1 MKGKTMAN
9 EMHTQTRLD
18 RLRHLPTQEQW
29 EEIKANIEAKGMK
42 IIMLDSTCWANTI
55 TRRKET
61 VTNMPIF
68 ARLDDSDRP
77 MAVLK
82 IRHIT
87 RESNDTGKPLQTTE
101 EFVFNE
107 YYSHTNLSS
116 SLCEAYVVNK
126 QTQDGIHLDRYEIIG
141 QNICSP
147 ITRHH
152 FWTNSEKTIR
162 LLFKGQLM
170 GQQGNSAYQSVA
182 EIHNAYR
189 EKAIYYTGTSTVIKR
204 NASILELLL
213 KMSPA
218 QIREV
223 TDLRSKINELRL
235 PTSPDEVLVKLFDHQ
250 NYTTA
255 AVSDIEEGGQLYESL
270 SDYYPVISYEQVQE
284 ITSQLPAI
292 ELDVACMG
300 LGSAGSNILE
310 QLCKSTHINSY
321 MLCDMDIVE
330 AKNLRNQ
337 WYRKTDKSCY
347 KTTASR
353 SHVAELNVSLY
364 PNASATVQ
372 IFNGKFQDKDWTGY
386 EFTYV
391 ISGFD
396 SIEARY
402 DLFNFVKEGKLK
414 TNYIIDARYDGLES
428 SLYFVDVS
436 DNKQMEYYER
446 TLKDDLEA
454 LHEIKEKEKDKC
466 IDTWDEFYSYLKKN
480 RAFQC
485 NCAHI
490 SNKFFKRVRPQYADM
505 PTPSYQELDS
515 TGGAYCT
522 VQKLDGRIC
531 ECTECLEHWE
541 KAWELNK
548 DTIKIPKA
556 EVQGEVESTCV
567 RHNFIDIY
575 KFTSSYVFAAVR
587 CIEDEE
593 PKPFTHVEAT
603 TEGFPTAMMLRK

>member
-1 MKGKTMAN
+1 MTN
-9 EMHTQTRLD
+9 EVHAQTRLD
-18 RLRHLPTQEQW
+18 RLRNLPTQEQW
-29 EEIKANIEAKGMK
+29 EEIKANIEAQGMK
-42 IIMLDSTCWANTI
+42 IIMLDSTYWTNTI
-55 TRRKET
+55 TKRKET
-61 VTNMPIF
+61 VTNIPIF
-68 ARLDDSDRP
+68 AKLDDSDRP
-77 MAVLK
+77 LAVLK
-82 IRHIT
+82 IKHQT
-87 RESNDTGKPLQTTE
+87 RENNDPSKPIQTTE

-116 SLCEAYVVNK
+116 STSIVYVINK
-126 QTQDGIHLDRYEIIG
+126 QTQDGIHLDKYEIIG

-152 FWTNSEKTIR
+152 FWTNSEKAIR

-189 EKAIYYTGTSTVIKR
+189 ERAIYYTGTRTVIKQ

-213 KMSPA
+213 KMFPA

-255 AVSDIEEGGQLYESL
+255 AVSDIEEGGQLYKEL

-284 ITSQLPAI
+284 ITSQLPNI

-321 MLCDMDIVE
+321 MLCDMDTVE
-330 AKNLRNQ
+330 NKNFRNQ
-337 WYRKTDKSCY
+337 WYTRLDNFKNKTI
-347 KTTASR
+347 ASADI
-353 SHVAELNVSLY
+353 VKALNVSLD
-364 PNASATVQ
+364 PNASATIQ
-372 IFNGKFQDKDWTGY
+372 TFTGKFQDKDWTGY
-386 EFTYV
+386 EFKYV

-414 TNYIIDARYDGLES
+414 TKYIIDARYDGLES

-454 LHEIKEKEKDKC
+454 LHEIKEKEQY
-466 IDTWDEFYSYLKKN
+466 IDTWDEFYSYLRKN
-480 RAFQC
+480 SAFTC
-485 NCAHI
+485 NCGEL
-490 SNKFFKRVRPQYADM
+490 SNKFFNRKRPEYAEIPEDA
-505 PTPSYQELDS
+505 YKELEYL
-515 TGGAYCT
+515 YCN
-522 VQKLDGRIC
+522 VQKSEGRTC
-531 ECTECLEHWE
+531 ESTACLEHWK

-556 EVQGEVESTCV
+556 EVQEEVESTCV

>member
-1 MKGKTMAN
+1 MKGKVMTN
-9 EMHTQTRLD
+9 EVHAQTRLD
-18 RLRHLPTQEQW
+18 RLRNLPTQEQW
-29 EEIKANIEAKGMK
+29 EEIKANIEAQGMK
-42 IIMLDSTCWANTI
+42 IIMLDSTYWTNTI
-55 TRRKET
+55 TKRKET
-61 VTNMPIF
+61 VTNIPIF
-68 ARLDDSDRP
+68 AKIDDSDRP
-77 MAVLK
+77 LAVLK
-82 IRHIT
+82 IKHQT
-87 RESNDTGKPLQTTE
+87 RENNDPSKPLQTTE

-116 SLCEAYVVNK
+116 STGIVHVINK
-126 QTQDGIHLDRYEIIG
+126 QTQGGINLDKYEIIG

-152 FWTNSEKTIR
+152 FWTNSEKTIK

-170 GQQGNSAYQSVA
+170 GQQGNSAYQTVA

-189 EKAIYYTGTSTVIKR
+189 EKAIYYTYTNTVIKR

-250 NYTTA
+250 HYTTA
-255 AVSDIEEGGQLYESL
+255 AVSDIEEGGSLHEDL

-284 ITSQLPAI
+284 ITSQLPNI

-330 AKNLRNQ
+330 NKNLRNQ
-337 WYRKTDKSCY
+337 WYRASDKGSDKTA
-347 KTTASR
+347 ASR
-353 SHVAELNVSLY
+353 GNVAALNVSLDPY
-364 PNASATVQ
+364 ASATVQ
-372 IFNGKFQDKDWTGY
+372 IFTGKFQDKDWTGY
-386 EFTYV
+386 EFKYV

-414 TNYIIDARYDGLES
+414 TKYIIDARYDGLES

-454 LHEIKEKEKDKC
+454 LHEIKEKEKEKEQY
-466 IDTWDEFYSYLKKN
+466 IDTWDEFYSYLRKKSV
-480 RAFQC
+480 FTC
-485 NCAHI
+485 NCEEL
-490 SNKFFKRVRPQYADM
+490 SNKFFNRKRPEYAEM
-505 PTPSYQELDS
+505 PDDAYKELEYP
-515 TGGAYCT
+515 YCN
-522 VQKLDGRIC
+522 VQKSDGRTC
-531 ECTECLEHWE
+531 EGTACLEHWK

-556 EVQGEVESTCV
+556 KVQEEVESTCV

>member
-1 MKGKTMAN
+1 M
-9 EMHTQTRLD
+9 R
-18 RLRHLPTQEQW
+18 
-29 EEIKANIEAKGMK
+29 
-42 IIMLDSTCWANTI
+42 
-55 TRRKET
+55 
-61 VTNMPIF
+61 
-68 ARLDDSDRP
+68 
-77 MAVLK
+77 
-82 IRHIT
+82 
-87 RESNDTGKPLQTTE
+87 
-101 EFVFNE
+101 
-107 YYSHTNLSS
+107 
-116 SLCEAYVVNK
+116 
-126 QTQDGIHLDRYEIIG
+126 
-141 QNICSP
+141 
-147 ITRHH
+147 
-152 FWTNSEKTIR
+152 
-162 LLFKGQLM
+162 
-170 GQQGNSAYQSVA
+170 QQGNSAYQSVA

-189 EKAIYYTGTSTVIKR
+189 EKAIYYAGTSTVIKR

-223 TDLRSKINELRL
+223 TDLRSKIEELSL
-235 PTSPDEVLVKLFDHQ
+235 PTNSNTALVKLFDHQ
-250 NYTTA
+250 GYTPA

-337 WYRKTDKSCY
+337 WYRASDKCSAKTAASCN
-347 KTTASR
+347 
-353 SHVAELNVSLY
+353 HVAAFNVSLDPY
-364 PNASATVQ
+364 APATIQ
-372 IFNGKFQDKDWTGY
+372 AFNGKFQDKDWTGY
-386 EFTYV
+386 EFKYV

-414 TNYIIDARYDGLES
+414 TKYIIDARYDGLES

-454 LHEIKEKEKDKC
+454 LHEIKEKEQY
-466 IDTWDEFYSYLKKN
+466 IDTWDEFYSYLREKS
-480 RAFQC
+480 AFTC
-485 NCAHI
+485 NCNEL
-490 SNKFFKRVRPQYADM
+490 SNKFFNRKRPEYADM
-505 PTPSYQELDS
+505 SDNAYEELNSVDQ
-515 TGGAYCT
+515 AYCN
-522 VQKLDGRIC
+522 VQRNNGRTC
-531 ECTECLEHWE
+531 ECTECLKHWK

>member
-1 MKGKTMAN
+1 MTN
-9 EMHTQTRLD
+9 ELQTQTRLD

-29 EEIKANIEAKGMK
+29 EEIKANIEAQGMK
-42 IIMLDSTCWANTI
+42 IIMLDSTCWANSI

-61 VTNMPIF
+61 VTNMPIL
-68 ARLDDSDRP
+68 ARVDDCDRP
-77 MAVLK
+77 MAVLTIK
-82 IRHIT
+82 HQT
-87 RESNDTGKPLQTTE
+87 RANNDPGKPLHTTE

-116 SLCEAYVVNK
+116 GTSIACVVNK
-126 QTQDGIHLDRYEIIG
+126 ETQNGIHLDRYEIIG
-141 QNICSP
+141 QYICSP

-152 FWTNSEKTIR
+152 FWTNSEKAIR

-170 GQQGNSAYQSVA
+170 GQQGNSAYQTVT

-189 EKAIYYTGTSTVIKR
+189 ERAIYYAGTNTVIKQ

-213 KMSPA
+213 RMSPA

-223 TDLRSKINELRL
+223 TDLRSKINELSL
-235 PTSPDEVLVKLFDHQ
+235 PTNSDTALVKLFDHQ
-250 NYTTA
+250 GYIPA
-255 AVSDIEEGGQLYESL
+255 KVSDIKEGSTLHEDL
-270 SDYYPVISYEQVQE
+270 SDYYPVISYEQIQE
-284 ITSQLPAI
+284 ITSQLPNI

-321 MLCDMDIVE
+321 MLCDMDRVE

-337 WYRKTDKSCY
+337 WYRLPDTCNDKA
-347 KTTASR
+347 TASAA
-353 SHVAELNVSLY
+353 HVKALNVSLD
-364 PNASATVQ
+364 PHAPATVQ
-372 IFNGKFQDKDWTGY
+372 TFTGRFQDKDWTHY
-386 EFTYV
+386 KFKYV

-414 TNYIIDARYDGLES
+414 TKYIIDARYDGLES

-454 LHEIKEKEKDKC
+454 LHEIKEREKEQC
-466 IDTWDEFYSYLKKN
+466 IDTWDEFYSYLRKKS
-480 RAFQC
+480 AFHC
-485 NCAHI
+485 NCEEL
-490 SNKFFKRVRPQYADM
+490 SNKFFKRVRPEYADM
-505 PTPSYQELDS
+505 LDD
-515 TGGAYCT
+515 AYEKLDRAHCT
-522 VQKLDGRIC
+522 VRNDNGRTC
-531 ECTECLEHWE
+531 ECAACLEHWK

>member
-1 MKGKTMAN
+1 MAD

-29 EEIKANIEAKGMK
+29 KEIKANIEARGMK

-82 IRHIT
+82 IRHMT
-87 RESNDTGKPLQTTE
+87 RAGNDPSKPLQTTE

-107 YYSHTNLSS
+107 YYSHTNFSP
-116 SLCEAYVVNK
+116 SLGQACVVNK
-126 QTQDGIHLDRYEIIG
+126 QTLDGIYLDQYEIIG

-170 GQQGNSAYQSVA
+170 GQQGNSAYQTVA

-189 EKAIYYTGTSTVIKR
+189 EKAIYYNGTSTVIKR

-218 QIREV
+218 QIRET
-223 TDLRSKINELRL
+223 TDLRSKIDELDL
-235 PTSPDEVLVKLFDHQ
+235 PTNSNTALVKLFDSQ
-250 NYTTA
+250 CYTPA
-255 AVSDIEEGGQLYESL
+255 AVSNIEEGGCLYEDL
-270 SDYYPVISYEQVQE
+270 SDYYPVISYKQIQE
-284 ITSQLPAI
+284 ITSQLPNI

-321 MLCDMDIVE
+321 MLCDMDTVE

-337 WYRKTDKSCY
+337 WYRTTDKSVS

-353 SHVAELNVSLY
+353 THVAELNVSLD
-364 PNASATVQ
+364 PNASATIQ
-372 IFNGKFQDKDWTGY
+372 IFNGKFQDKDWTSY
-386 EFTYV
+386 EFKYV

-414 TNYIIDARYDGLES
+414 TKYIIDARYDGLES

-454 LHEIKEKEKDKC
+454 LHEIKEKEKNKC
-466 IDTWDEFYSYLKKN
+466 IDTWDEFYRYLKIN

-485 NCAHI
+485 HCSYL
-490 SNKFFKRVRPQYADM
+490 SNKFFNRTRPQYADM
-505 PTPSYQELDS
+505 PDDAYKELDS
-515 TGGAYCT
+515 KGDVFCT
-522 VQKLDGRIC
+522 VHAIDVHNC
-531 ECTECLEHWE
+531 ECAECLEYWK

-548 DTIKIPKA
+548 DTIKIPKT

-593 PKPFTHVEAT
+593 PKPFTHIEAT